1 MTDGKLKVFLI
12 LECGSPHGVGNQVA
26 AVSRLLDRDKF
37 EPWVIYAVRPGT
49 TPAEFERMTR
59 FAAGRV
65 HVPEM
70 VREISPR
77 KDWAAFRRLYRLLRD
92 QKPDAV
98 HLESSKAG
106 ALGRAAAWLAGVPRI
121 YYSPHGYGFLQTDA
135 GRSRRFLYWGVEK
148 ALSWIG
154 HIIACSDGEAALAR
168 RLSWG
173 KEVFQVRNVFLFE
186 ETAPAAAART
196 DGSVVFGALG
206 RLTPARNP
214 EAFLRMA
221 EALGEKFPDARF
233 VWIGGGELEAEFRS
247 RVNRSAVR
255 NRFEVTGHVPRERV
269 LETLAG
275 LDVFVH
281 YSRWEGGA
289 PIAIHEAMH
298 FAKPVLASNIAGN
311 VDLVVPGVSGL
322 LASNDA
328 ELLERASELAASA
341 ELRARLGRGA
351 KDFLERE
358 VSARKSIAA
367 LERLYSR

>member
-1 MTDGKLKVFLI
+1 
-12 LECGSPHGVGNQVA
+12 NQVA
-26 AVSRLLDRDKF
+26 AVSRLLNREKF

-49 TPAEFERMTR
+49 TAAEFEKMTR
-59 FAAGRV
+59 FAAGHV

-70 VREISPR
+70 VREINPR
-77 KDWAAFRRLYRLLRD
+77 KDWAAFWRLYRLL
-92 QKPDAV
+92 QVEKPDAV

-135 GRSRRFLYWGVEK
+135 GRARRCFYWSAEK

-154 HIIACSDGEAALAR
+154 NIIACSDGEADLAR
-168 RLSWG
+168 GLSWG
-173 KEVFQVRNVFLFE
+173 KEVFQVRNIFLFE
-186 ETAPAAAART
+186 DATPGAPKAE

-221 EALGEKFPDARF
+221 EALGEKFPKARF
-233 VWIGGGELEAEFRS
+233 VWIGGGELEAEFR
-247 RVNRSAVR
+247 RQVERSAVHD
-255 NRFEVTGHVPRERV
+255 RFEVTGHVPRERV

-298 FAKPVLASNIAGN
+298 FGKPVLASHIAGN

-322 LASNDA
+322 LASNED
-328 ELLERASELAASA
+328 ELLGLASELAAST
-341 ELRARLGRGA
+341 ELRDRLGRGA
-351 KDFLERE
+351 KAFLERE
-358 VSARKSIAA
+358 VSAQKSIAA
-367 LERLYSR
+367 LERLYAR